1 MWQEKSVYNLVE
13 SKKEKH
19 PQQELLTK
27 GGVQDK
33 SRRMCVTLMDLR
45 GYRDDTLR
53 EGRMRTGIQR
63 CESSESNKESRSPDR
78 AQA

>member
-33 SRRMCVTLMDLR
+33 S
-45 GYRDDTLR
+45 
-53 EGRMRTGIQR
+53 
-63 CESSESNKESRSPDR
+63 
-78 AQA
+78 